1 MKEKAAAGTDAF
13 SVRNDMVVRL
23 VGDVFVPVIPDDATD
38 LIQGILRKVHAS
50 ALGGHLG
57 RRKMEALLRSRFYW
71 TSMARDIRV
80 FCAQCD
86 VCQRMKVVTQAP
98 IGLL

>member
-1 MKEKAAAGTDAF
+1 
-13 SVRNDMVVRL
+13 MVVRL
-23 VGDVFVPVIPDDATD
+23 VGDVFVPMIPDDATD
-38 LIQGILRKVHAS
+38 LIQGILHEIHAS

-57 RRKMEALLRSRFYW
+57 RRKMETLLRSHFYW
-71 TSMARDIRV
+71 STLARDVRV

-86 VCQRMKVVTQAP
+86 VCQWMKVVTQAP